1 MIDINLVREHPE
13 VLDNALEKR
22 GAAPLSAQVLAL
34 DKQKRELITITQQ
47 LQQQMNQ
54 AAKLIGQIKDKSS
67 AEFSNARA
75 GANKLKQELQQKEH
89 ELSSNHELEH
99 LLATI
104 PNIPASDVPVGGSE
118 EDNVVIKEWGL
129 PKQFSFTPKEHF
141 ELGEQL
147 GLMDFAI
154 AGQMSGSRFS
164 VLKGD
169 LVKLERALAAFML
182 DINRDEFGFTEI
194 SPPLLVRDQAMFGT
208 GQLPKF
214 AEDSFATDLNLRLI
228 PTAEVPLVNLVAEQI
243 LLESELP
250 LRYTA
255 YTPCFRSE
263 AGSAGKDTRGMLRQH
278 QFYKVELV
286 SITAKDQ
293 AENEHEHIVKAA
305 STILE
310 RLELPYRQVLLCTGD
325 MGFAAQ
331 KTIDFEVWLP
341 GQQCYREISSCSNC
355 GDFQAR
361 RMKARYR
368 KAEGQPTEYVHTLNG
383 SSLAVGRTLIAILEN
398 YQQEDGS
405 IVIPKVLQ
413 SYMGYKELITA
424 SRN

>member
-22 GAAPLSAQVLAL
+22 GAAPLSEQVLAL

-75 GANKLKQELQQKEH
+75 EANKLKQELQQKEH

-104 PNIPASDVPVGGSE
+104 PNIPASDVPVGSSE

-243 LLESELP
+243 VLESELP